1 MFAVLGVAGVFA
13 AYSNHFHNSFH
24 FDDGTVIQNNA
35 YLRSLTN
42 VPLFFRDATTF
53 SSLPANAAYRP
64 LTSVSFALDYWRGGL
79 DPFAFHVT
87 QWTLHLLL
95 GILVYFF
102 VGRAL
107 RLAGLGKVSSWL
119 ALFGATLFC
128 LHRANTET
136 VNFLTLRSEILS
148 TAGVLG
154 SFVVYQYAPR
164 WRKSFLWLVPAALG
178 AFAKQP
184 AIVFAPLFA
193 IYLLCFP
200 EEIRGRGDSRRP
212 SRTAWLVRAAPAFAL
227 SGLFYFLQGELGGP
241 RLVYGSVSPLTYLQT
256 QTFAWLHYFRL
267 FAVPLGLSADA
278 DWVAIAHPYD
288 TRVFA
293 GVLFVV
299 LFLGAAAFYAS
310 KRVAGRAFLF
320 GAIWF
325 FVALAPSSSLFSLS
339 EMINEHRPYLA
350 YVGLV
355 VCLTAAAGD
364 LLLARVAARPRL
376 QISRVAAALGILLL
390 VAHGV
395 GTFQRNRVWR
405 NDETLWRSVTLA
417 SPRNGRAWMN
427 YGLIFMKRGD
437 YADARSCFEK
447 ADDLLTDYDVL
458 EINMG
463 ILEGATN
470 RPLEAERHFQRALSL
485 NSRFAMVHF
494 YYGRWLH
501 ERRRSREAAQHLVA
515 AIAGSPADLEARH
528 LLIKVYRDLGE
539 KGSSCALARETLKIA
554 PADPKS
560 AARVQECLTL

>member
-1 MFAVLGVAGVFA
+1 MAVFAILSIAGVFG

-35 YLRSLTN
+35 YLRSLKN
-42 VPLFFRDATTF
+42 VPLFFQDATTF

-87 QWTLHLLL
+87 QWTLHLFL
-95 GILVYFF
+95 GVLIYFF
-102 VGRAL
+102 VSRTL
-107 RLAGLGKVSSWL
+107 RMAGLGRMSSWL
-119 ALFGATLFC
+119 ALFGATFFC

-148 TAGVLG
+148 TAGVVG
-154 SFVVYQYAPR
+154 SFVLYQYAPR
-164 WRKSFLWLVPAALG
+164 WRKSFLWLLPAALG

-184 AIVFAPLFA
+184 AIMFAPLFA
-193 IYLLCFP
+193 VYLLVFP
-200 EEIRGRGDSRRP
+200 DEVRGDSGRP
-212 SRTAWLVRAAPAFAL
+212 SRFAWLGRAAPAFVV
-227 SGLFYFLQGELGGP
+227 SGVFYFLQGQLGGE

-267 FAVPLGLSADA
+267 FAIPLGLSADA
-278 DWVAIAHPYD
+278 DWAAIPHLYD

-293 GVLFVV
+293 GVLFAV
-299 LFLGAAAFYAS
+299 LFLGSAGFYAS
-310 KRVAGRAFLF
+310 KRAAGKAFLF
-320 GAIWF
+320 GAIWY

-339 EMINEHRPYLA
+339 EMINEHRPYFP
-350 YVGLV
+350 YIGLV
-355 VCLTAAAGD
+355 LCLTAAAGD
-364 LLLARVAARPRL
+364 LILARGAARPRSH
-376 QISRVAAALGILLL
+376 IVRVAAAVGILLL
-390 VAHGV
+390 VANGV

-405 NDETLWRSVTLA
+405 NDETLWKSVTLA

-437 YADARSCFEK
+437 YAEARYCFEK

-485 NSRFAMVHF
+485 NTRVAMVHF

-501 ERRRSREAAQHLVA
+501 ERRRNREAAEHLVA
-515 AIAGSPADLEARH
+515 AIAGSPADLAARH
-528 LLIKVYRDLGE
+528 LLMEVYGSLGE
-539 KGSSCALARETLKIA
+539 RGSLCALARETLKIA

-560 AARVQECLTL
+560 AARVQGCLTL

>member
-1 MFAVLGVAGVFA
+1 
-13 AYSNHFHNSFH
+13 
-24 FDDGTVIQNNA
+24 
-35 YLRSLTN
+35 
-42 VPLFFRDATTF
+42 
-53 SSLPANAAYRP
+53 LPANAAYRP

-87 QWTLHLLL
+87 QWALHLLL
-95 GILVYFF
+95 GVLIYFF
-102 VGRAL
+102 VARTL
-107 RLAGLGKVSSWL
+107 RIAGLGAWSSWL

-148 TAGVLG
+148 TAGVVG

-164 WRKSFLWLVPAALG
+164 WRKSLLWLVPAALG

-184 AIVFAPLFA
+184 AIMFAPLFA
-193 IYLLCFP
+193 IYLLIFP
-200 EEIRGRGDSRRP
+200 EEIRDRGDSRRP
-212 SRTAWLVRAAPAFAL
+212 SRFAWLARAAPAL
-227 SGLFYFLQGELGGP
+227 LVSCLFYVLQGHLGGP
-241 RLVYGSVSPLTYLQT
+241 RLVYGTASPLAYLQT

-278 DWVAIAHPYD
+278 DWVAIPHAYD

-293 GVLFVV
+293 GVLFAL
-299 LFLGAAAFYAS
+299 LFLGSAGFYAS
-310 KRVAGRAFLF
+310 KRAAGKAFLF
-320 GAIWF
+320 GSIWY

-339 EMINEHRPYLA
+339 EMINEHRPYFP

-355 VCLTAAAGD
+355 LCLTAAAGD
-364 LLLARVAARPRL
+364 FLFARTTSHPRPR
-376 QISRVAAALGILLL
+376 IARVAAALAILLL

-395 GTFQRNRVWR
+395 GTFQRNRVWV
-405 NDETLWRSVTLA
+405 NDETLWRSVTQT
-417 SPRNGRAWMN
+417 SPANGRAWMN

-437 YADARSCFEK
+437 YARARPCFEK
-447 ADDLLTDYDVL
+447 ADGLLTDYDVL

-470 RPLEAERHFQRALSL
+470 RPLEAERHFQRALAL
-485 NSRFAMVHF
+485 NTRVAMVHF

-501 ERRRSREAAQHLVA
+501 ERRRNREAAEHLVA
-515 AIAGSPADLEARH
+515 AIAGSPADLAARH
-528 LLIKVYRDLGE
+528 LLMKVYGDLEE
-539 KGSSCALARETLKIA
+539 KGSGCALARETLKIA

-560 AARVQECLTL
+560 AARVQDCLTL